1 MLLQSVPNQPE
12 TIQNAGNN
20 QPQRIPRGLY
30 HDIMP
35 EPIGAA
41 MHHISPNSRN
51 RPPNRADQ
59 ISPNRSRQ
67 TGAACHGQPGRIFR
81 GSPVRGVCSRFAVPL
96 FVMPRKCFLR
106 IFRPNC
112 TKLLLCAITK
122 TRKTAHLLAFC
133 KHAGFLTNFARLFL
147 TDFCVLYG
155 L

>member
-1 MLLQSVPNQPE
+1 MVHLTYNGTERRKSAIEYKIRAYIPIYPKMLLQSVPNQPE

-106 IFRPNC
+106 
-112 TKLLLCAITK
+112 LSA
-122 TRKTAHLLAFC
+122 
-133 KHAGFLTNFARLFL
+133 NFSATIKQNSRSS
-147 TDFCVLYG
+147 YAPA
-155 L
+155 